1 MEQIWKKQG
10 QYKNLQLKKNE
21 LKQCYNHN
29 KDAEQTWEIYNKLMC
44 NVSGQPRFIQLRK
57 KRVEIEKGILQ

>member
-10 QYKNLQLKKNE
+10 QYKNLLLKKSK
-21 LKQCYNHN
+21 LKQRYNHN